1 MMLINFITCLSLFR
15 WKRSPVKQYPNSHY
29 CFLFVPLPI
38 HLPSSSSFFLLSF
51 IHSFIHLFIHLSL
64 SSSAFFYLFPT
75 STSSLRQSSI
85 FFHQAYTLFGHIY
98 SLLSSGTPVSGKDN
112 ESEKLKQINN
122 EKALKCYLMALQI
135 DPLNQEAGWGASEI
149 YMEKSGEFFL
159 SAYSFIFMFL
169 SVLCWSGENY

>member
-1 MMLINFITCLSLFR
+1 M
-15 WKRSPVKQYPNSHY
+15 KQYPNSHY

-169 SVLCWSGENY
+169 SVLC